1 MPKNKEKNKEKKS
14 NIIKLALLCLFAY
27 LIYELVMVQIQISE
41 NKKELSQLNL
51 AVEEQITLNEELNSL
66 VSMGD
71 DAEYMKRIARELYNY
86 VYPGEIVFFDMSG
99 E

>member
-1 MPKNKEKNKEKKS
+1 MTKIKLKEKKS

-27 LIYELVMVQIQISE
+27 LVYDLVSVQKQISQ
-41 NKKELSQLNL
+41 NKQQLDIINTSI
-51 AVEEQITLNEELNSL
+51 EQQTTINEELSNL
-66 VSMGD
+66 ISMGD
-71 DAEYMKRIARELYNY
+71 DAEYMKYIAREKYNY